1 VLPPIPVESAVPGA
15 GVVLRVRAAAGEER
29 SGGVF
34 AADLVSELLRN
45 QLKIFV
51 CAAPARAHPRRDWR
65 TTALAAQ
72 PLRVVGT

>member
-1 VLPPIPVESAVPGA
+1 MLPPIPVESAVPGA
-15 GVVLRVRAAAGEER
+15 GVVLRVRAAAAEER
-29 SGGVF
+29 SGGLF

-51 CAAPARAHPRRDWR
+51 CAAPAREQPRRDWR
-65 TTALAAQ
+65 TTALAVQ

>member
-1 VLPPIPVESAVPGA
+1 MVCL
-15 GVVLRVRAAAGEER
+15 
-29 SGGVF
+29 F

-65 TTALAAQ
+65 TSAPGLAHNSTSGAAAARS
-72 PLRVVGT
+72 LAR